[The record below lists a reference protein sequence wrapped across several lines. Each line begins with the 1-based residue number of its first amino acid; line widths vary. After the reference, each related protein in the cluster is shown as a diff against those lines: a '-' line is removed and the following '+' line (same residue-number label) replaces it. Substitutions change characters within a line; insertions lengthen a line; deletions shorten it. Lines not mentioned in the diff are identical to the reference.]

1 MNELPCY
8 HSSDVFLP
16 EMLHC
21 SDGLCVQHDVTLS
34 ANRWHGVSDPC
45 VSKVCDSGQLAM
57 RVGWGQGMFIN
68 MYAAVCMSVVQIFGW
83 SSYASQ
89 CLGQTALQ
97 FSYRCN
103 SVLSSRCPWLS
114 CCLRKGLFT
123 LQNLCSD
130 PESWRDSNTS
140 LTRNICCILDLSLC
154 VGRISGFRTAVK
166 WTLSSASALPS
177 TTNSS
182 RLFQKRWCNAGTQWS
197 IKSNRSVIAH
207 L

>member
-1 MNELPCY
+1 MQWWRSSLALLHCRQLQSLPQRGAQEHWNKSRGMNELPCY

-123 LQNLCSD
+123 LQNLCSN
-130 PESWRDSNTS
+130 PEAFQNKCLPRQHHS
-140 LTRNICCILDLSLC
+140 LHYY
-154 VGRISGFRTAVK
+154 V
-166 WTLSSASALPS
+166 
-177 TTNSS
+177 
-182 RLFQKRWCNAGTQWS
+182 
-197 IKSNRSVIAH
+197 
-207 L
+207 